1 MAKKNLLVIA
11 VALVVI
17 ALVAWVGLSM
27 PQQRSVTKTSDGDG
41 AVLAV
46 SSPQAQDDASGQGEV
61 TAAPTATE
69 TPQETA
75 AAEDTEDTAQQGAET
90 QEAKAYLLVTVN
102 GILYE
107 PIPLLE
113 ERDYSITQR
122 NGEVEN
128 VVHVTTDSIEMA
140 SSTCENQD
148 CVMQGVVT
156 LENRDTR
163 VLQDMIV
170 CLPNGVILELITPQ
184 EAAEI
189 MQNSGAQ

>member
-1 MAKKNLLVIA
+1 M
-11 VALVVI
+11 
-17 ALVAWVGLSM
+17 
-27 PQQRSVTKTSDGDG
+27 
-41 AVLAV
+41 
-46 SSPQAQDDASGQGEV
+46 
-61 TAAPTATE
+61 
-69 TPQETA
+69 
-75 AAEDTEDTAQQGAET
+75 
-90 QEAKAYLLVTVN
+90 TVN

>member
-75 AAEDTEDTAQQGAET
+75 AAEDTEDTAQQGTET

>member
-46 SSPQAQDDASGQGEV
+46 SSPQAQDDASGQGED